1 MNFKKKRFFFLK
13 RIKQRVKR
21 PWSCGPRELIT
32 TDNTRPLFRLKKH
45 KAKVG
50 FKRRTKILMTK
61 KDKVTVYTLPSY
73 QWTLSYPVPS
83 HTGTHLRSLFMGP
96 GKTVC
101 LQSVNSGCL
110 KTVFAFYETEH
121 IAQAIGACTHA
132 T

>member
-1 MNFKKKRFFFLK
+1 MNFKKKDFFFLK
-13 RIKQRVKR
+13 DKAESQKAVVMWPKR
-21 PWSCGPRELIT
+21 
-32 TDNTRPLFRLKKH
+32 TDYYRQYPATVQTQKH

-101 LQSVNSGCL
+101 LQSVNSSCL